1 MKITLSFEHSISDD
15 VSIMV
20 DVLRASSTITLALD
34 KFNKIIP
41 CFTPE
46 EAFKLKANT
55 GGIIAGERKGA
66 KIEGFDL
73 GNSPNA
79 IKDFEN
85 DSDTLIL
92 TTSNGTRIL
101 ERMNSRVLIGC
112 MNNAK
117 AVGKASV
124 EIACDHIDVV
134 MAGVWEKFAIEDF
147 LAAGEIINE
156 ISEVCNDCEISEYAQ
171 AAVLASRDYELVK
184 KAFYESISGKKL
196 KSLGYE
202 NDIAFCLEKNS
213 TDNVGLYDKSKITRL
228 DISDYKRQVLSCTKS

>member
-1 MKITLSFEHSISDD
+1 MKITLSFEQTISED

-34 KFNKIIP
+34 KFDTIIP

-46 EAFKLKANT
+46 DAFKLKDET

-66 KIEGFDL
+66 KIEGFDI

-79 IKDFEN
+79 IKDFKT
-85 DSDTLIL
+85 DSNTMIL

-101 ERMNSRVLIGC
+101 EKMNSKVLIGC
-112 MNNAK
+112 MNNAR
-117 AVGKASV
+117 AVAKASL

-147 LAAGEIINE
+147 LAAGEIISE
-156 ISEVCNDCEISEYAQ
+156 ISKVCDNCEVSEYAQ
-171 AAVLASRDYELVK
+171 AAVLASRNYELVK
-184 KAFYESISGKKL
+184 KAFYESTSGNKL

-202 NDIAFCLEKNS
+202 KDIAFCLEKNS
-213 TDNVGLYDKSKITRL
+213 TDKVGIYDKRKITQF
-228 DISDYKRQVLSCTKS
+228 KLSRP